1 MKPPTHHP
9 ANRLANTPTAR
20 DDRAMADALPRP
32 PRPPV
37 VAVIGDG
44 DPRGP
49 DAHRILDWAEEVGQL
64 LARGG
69 ATVVT
74 GGLGGVMRAA
84 SRGAASE
91 GGPTIGILPGT
102 DAGEANEYVSVPIST
117 GLGVV
122 RNLVVVTAA
131 DAVVAVGGRHGTLS
145 EIGLALR
152 MGRHVV
158 TLGSWRVESDQ
169 RVGGPRLHRAR
180 DPREAAQVALRL
192 AKEGPI
198 APG

>member
-1 MKPPTHHP
+1 
-9 ANRLANTPTAR
+9 
-20 DDRAMADALPRP
+20 
-32 PRPPV
+32 V

-49 DAHRILDWAEEVGQL
+49 DANRVLDWAEEVGQL
-64 LARGG
+64 LGRAG

-84 SRGAASE
+84 SKGAAAA
-91 GGPTIGILPGT
+91 GGLTIGILPGS
-102 DAGEANEYVSVPIST
+102 DADEANEYVKLPIAT

-131 DAVVAVGGRHGTLS
+131 DAVLAVGGRHGTLS

-152 MGRHVV
+152 MGRNVV
-158 TLGSWRVESDQ
+158 ALGSWRVESDQ
-169 RVGGPRLHRAR
+169 RIGGPRLHRAR
-180 DPREAAQVALRL
+180 DPREAAQLALEL
-192 AKEGPI
+192 AAAGPI
-198 APG
+198 QPA

>member
-1 MKPPTHHP
+1 MAEQATRRVH
-9 ANRLANTPTAR
+9 TP
-20 DDRAMADALPRP
+20 M
-32 PRPPV
+32 

-49 DAHRILDWAEEVGQL
+49 DAHRVLEWAEEVGAL

-69 ATVVT
+69 ASVVT

-84 SRGAASE
+84 ARGATAA
-91 GGPTIGILPGT
+91 GGMTVGILPG
-102 DAGEANEYVSVPIST
+102 DDPSEANEFIQLPLAT

-122 RNLVVVTAA
+122 RNLVVVTSA

-152 MGRHVV
+152 MGRQVV
-158 TLGSWRVESDQ
+158 ALGSWRVESE
-169 RVGGPRLHRAR
+169 RAVGGPRVHRAR
-180 DPREAAQVALRL
+180 DPREAAQLALRM
-192 AKEGPI
+192 AKDGPI
-198 APG
+198 RPS

>member
-1 MKPPTHHP
+1 MTDRP
-9 ANRLANTPTAR
+9 ATL
-20 DDRAMADALPRP
+20 RP
-32 PRPPV
+32 PY

-44 DPRGP
+44 EPRGP
-49 DAHRILDWAEEVGQL
+49 DAHRLLEWAEEVGQH
-64 LARGG
+64 LARAG
-69 ATVVT
+69 AVVVT

-84 SRGAASE
+84 SRGAIGA
-91 GGPTIGILPGT
+91 GGETIGLLPGA
-102 DAGEANEYVSVPIST
+102 DAAEANEYVRTPIAT

-158 TLGSWRVESDQ
+158 ALSSWRIESEH
-169 RVGGPRLHRAR
+169 RLGGPRVHRVR
-180 DPREAAQVALRL
+180 DPREAAELALRL
-192 AKEGPI
+192 AKEGPHPP
-198 APG
+198 A

>member
-1 MKPPTHHP
+1 MTQTVPPQ
-9 ANRLANTPTAR
+9 
-20 DDRAMADALPRP
+20 RP
-32 PRPPV
+32 PY

-49 DAHRILDWAEEVGQL
+49 EAHRVLEWAEEAGQL

-69 ATVVT
+69 AVVIT

-84 SRGAASE
+84 SRGARAA
-91 GGPTIGILPGT
+91 GGVTIGILPGA
-102 DAGEANEYVSVPIST
+102 DPAEANEFISIPIAT

-131 DAVVAVGGRHGTLS
+131 DAVLAIGGRHGTLS

-158 TLGSWRVESDQ
+158 ALSSWRVESEQ
-169 RVGGPRLHRAR
+169 RLGGPRVHRAR
-180 DPREAAQVALRL
+180 DPREAAAMALRL
-192 AKEGPI
+192 AAAGPDI
-198 APG
+198 ETAG

>member
-1 MKPPTHHP
+1 MSERP
-9 ANRLANTPTAR
+9 AVV
-20 DDRAMADALPRP
+20 RP
-32 PRPPV
+32 PY

-49 DAHRILDWAEEVGQL
+49 DAHRLLEAAEEVGQQ

-69 ATVVT
+69 ATVIT

-84 SRGAASE
+84 SRGALAS
-91 GGPTIGILPGT
+91 GGETIGFLPGA
-102 DAGEANEYVSVPIST
+102 DASEANEFVRTPIAT
-117 GLGVV
+117 GLGVM

-131 DAVVAVGGRHGTLS
+131 DAVVAIGGRHGTLS

-158 TLGSWRVESDQ
+158 TLSSWRIESDH
-169 RVGGPRLHRAR
+169 RLGGPRLHRAR
-180 DPREAAQVALRL
+180 NPREAAEVALRL
-192 AKEGPI
+192 AQAGP
-198 APG
+198 AEPA

>member
-1 MKPPTHHP
+1 MVEGLGE
-9 ANRLANTPTAR
+9 A
-20 DDRAMADALPRP
+20 RP
-32 PRPPV
+32 PMI
-37 VAVIGDG
+37 AVIGDG

-49 DAHRILDWAEEVGQL
+49 DAHRMLEWAEEVGTL
-64 LARGG
+64 LARSG

-74 GGLGGVMRAA
+74 GGLAGVMEAA
-84 SRGAASE
+84 SRGAASA
-91 GGPTIGILPGT
+91 GGMTIGILPG
-102 DAGEANEYVSVPIST
+102 DDPREANAYVRQPIAT

-122 RNLVVVTAA
+122 RNLVVVTSS

-169 RVGGPRLHRAR
+169 RMGGPRVHRAR
-180 DPREAAQVALRL
+180 DPREAAALAL
-192 AKEGPI
+192 QMAKAGPVR
-198 APG
+198 PTS

>member
-1 MKPPTHHP
+1 MPEP
-9 ANRLANTPTAR
+9 LAPK
-20 DDRAMADALPRP
+20 RP
-32 PRPPV
+32 PY

-49 DAHRILDWAEEVGQL
+49 DAQRVLEWAEEVGQV

-84 SRGAASE
+84 SRGAASA
-91 GGPTIGILPGT
+91 GGVTMGLLPSADTT
-102 DAGEANEYVSVPIST
+102 DANEYVSIPIAT

-122 RNLVVVTAA
+122 RNFVVVTAS

-158 TLGSWRVESDQ
+158 ALGSWRVESEH
-169 RVGGPRLHRAR
+169 RLGGPRVHRAR
-180 DPREAAQVALRL
+180 DPREAAELALRL
-192 AKEGPI
+192 AREGPLQP
-198 APG
+198 A